1 MIDSPW
7 IAALFALF
15 LWWFSTGAILWVVR
29 RADNQGPDTQ
39 GGHVMTALLA
49 SPVFVAGAIALMA
62 SLPDQSA
69 GGAWIGFVAA
79 IALWGWI
86 ELAFLTG
93 LIAGPNRAPCPEDA
107 SDWDRF
113 HRAWGTIAYHETLL
127 VSALVAVALL
137 SWEAPNQ
144 TAFLTF
150 AILFFARVSA
160 KLNLFFGVPKINT
173 EFLPGPMLHLPSHFR
188 IRRLNWVFPGSVT
201 LLTLALGCWLN
212 LLITSGGVGFAFLAS
227 ITALA
232 LLEHWLM
239 ILPLPDEKLWR
250 WMIPAQTNRPGVEP
264 PRPLGGNH
272 GL

>member
-1 MIDSPW
+1 MIANPW

-29 RADNQGPDTQ
+29 RADNQSPD
-39 GGHVMTALLA
+39 GHVMTALLA
-49 SPVFVAGAIALMA
+49 SPVFFAGVVALMA
-62 SLPDQSA
+62 SLPDASA

-79 IALWGWI
+79 LALWGWI

-93 LIAGPNRAPCPEDA
+93 LIAGPNRAPCPEGTVG
-107 SDWDRF
+107 WDRF
-113 HRAWGTIAYHETLL
+113 RRAWGTIAYHELLL
-127 VSALVAVALL
+127 VTALVAIALL
-137 SWEAPNQ
+137 SRDAVNQ
-144 TAFLTF
+144 TTVLTF
-150 AILFFARVSA
+150 AVLFVARVSA

-173 EFLPGPMLHLPSHFR
+173 EFLPGPMLHLPSHMR

-201 LLTLALGCWLN
+201 LLTLALGFWLN
-212 LLITSGGVGFAFLAS
+212 LAATTGHVQYALLSA

-239 ILPLPDEKLWR
+239 ILSLPDEKLWR
-250 WMIPAQTNRPGVEP
+250 WMIPAATNTKKGAPAP
-264 PRPLGGNH
+264 PPSGGYH